1 MQQYIGFK
9 LNDSE
14 YTIPILKVREI
25 INTPSITRLPQSPQ
39 YMRGIIN
46 LRGKIIPVVD
56 LRKLIAV
63 DEIGVN
69 GSTKVIVVSSGRI
82 AFGILVDSITSVVN
96 INESDIEPPEGFMQ
110 EHIEQ
115 VEGVVKLDDR
125 LVVLLD
131 TNKLVEAEALERFE
145 ENLHELRET
154 GDAGKTGVTKTVETG
169 GVDITVK
176 DLADAKYMLSKK
188 YGDDDP
194 RHEFIDDIVKLID
207 ILTAN
212 DLEGA
217 DVVISRLYQSPAG
230 ALYKE
235 IGRATRKL
243 HDSIAE
249 FKVTLD
255 TRLKRL
261 AWEEMPNAVDS
272 LQLVIDK
279 TEDAAHRTIG
289 IAEKH
294 IAGIEELSGHIDKL
308 KGPKQSVGRLASF
321 IQSLRGDLTE
331 ILISQDYQDITGQAI
346 RRVIELVH
354 SMEVDLVRLIATFG
368 AKLDSTPVKKIK
380 EEVTQ
385 NEVDDLL
392 KEFGF

>member
-1 MQQYIGFK
+1 
-9 LNDSE
+9 
-14 YTIPILKVREI
+14 
-25 INTPSITRLPQSPQ
+25 
-39 YMRGIIN
+39 
-46 LRGKIIPVVD
+46 
-56 LRKLIAV
+56 
-63 DEIGVN
+63 
-69 GSTKVIVVSSGRI
+69 
-82 AFGILVDSITSVVN
+82 
-96 INESDIEPPEGFMQ
+96 
-110 EHIEQ
+110 
-115 VEGVVKLDDR
+115 VVKLDDR

-176 DLADAKYMLSKK
+176 DLADAKDMLSKK

-255 TRLKRL
+255 TRLKKL